1 MLIICPEFT
10 QAKYPGI
17 RYYNTGNIMDRM
29 SGNGILQPQ
38 SRWVFPAI
46 DRIINDIKTRTGAQE
61 SPVVVFGHSAGGQ
74 MVHRYAIFGGRTDA
88 CLIMPANAGW
98 YTMPDTKVSFPYG
111 LGGVPVSREK
121 LVSAFAKPVVVLLG
135 EADNKRN
142 SKLRT
147 TPKADRQG
155 LNRLARGKNF
165 FKTAKIKAAELGVPF
180 NWKLVTVPKV
190 GHQGAK
196 MANAAV
202 KVINSMFKDKKT
214 GPLSFYNGS
223 VPCVFYSVISF
234 WKFRC
239 TMA

>member
-1 MLIICPEFT
+1 
-10 QAKYPGI
+10 
-17 RYYNTGNIMDRM
+17 MDRM

-135 EADNKRN
+135 EEDNKRN
-142 SKLRT
+142 AKLRT

-165 FKTAKIKAAELGVPF
+165 FETAKIKAAELGVPF

-202 KVINSMFKDKKT
+202 KVINSMFKDKKS

-223 VPCVFYSVISF
+223 VPCFFNSVISF
-234 WKFRC
+234 WNFQC

>member
-1 MLIICPEFT
+1 
-10 QAKYPGI
+10 
-17 RYYNTGNIMDRM
+17 
-29 SGNGILQPQ
+29 
-38 SRWVFPAI
+38 
-46 DRIINDIKTRTGAQE
+46 
-61 SPVVVFGHSAGGQ
+61 

-88 CLIMPANAGW
+88 CLIMPANSGW

-135 EADNKRN
+135 EEDNKRN
-142 SKLRT
+142 AKLRT

-165 FKTAKIKAAELGVPF
+165 FATAKIKAAELGVPF

-234 WKFRC
+234 WNVRY